1 MNYHGQ
7 RSRSRKMNSNNGV
20 VLCLMRIAFIVMII
34 LLVILALL
42 TGIYYTL
49 DLALQSTCR
58 TVHDDQP
65 FLINLITGKYIYLKF
80 EFIFRFRIVNR

>member
-1 MNYHGQ
+1 
-7 RSRSRKMNSNNGV
+7 MNSNNGSSGV

-34 LLVILALL
+34 LLVVLAIL

-80 EFIFRFRIVNR
+80 EFIFVFKL